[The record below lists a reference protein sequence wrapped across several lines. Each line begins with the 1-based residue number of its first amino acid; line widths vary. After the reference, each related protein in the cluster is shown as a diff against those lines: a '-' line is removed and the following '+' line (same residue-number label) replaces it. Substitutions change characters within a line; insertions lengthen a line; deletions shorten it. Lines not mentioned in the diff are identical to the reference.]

1 MYPVH
6 SRNQTLPLCLC
17 SVFCPWHCEL
27 HPRTGLPLDPKMAVG
42 SEHNPTLP
50 HSHLV
55 GDCCHL
61 GSPREVPRQSKRN
74 CDGGEVELNSAETKD
89 GSIAKCWGELVRRHW
104 RTSVGRR
111 VNAVGASVFADWPL
125 WLDFCL
131 RTETGSW
138 EFYLP

>member
-1 MYPVH
+1 M
-6 SRNQTLPLCLC
+6 
-17 SVFCPWHCEL
+17 
-27 HPRTGLPLDPKMAVG
+27 PLDPKMAVG

-111 VNAVGASVFADWPL
+111 VNAVGALCLLIGPYGWTSASAQRLGVGSFIFLDDDISER
-125 WLDFCL
+125 WLAGRQKDIPGL
-131 RTETGSW
+131 
-138 EFYLP
+138 